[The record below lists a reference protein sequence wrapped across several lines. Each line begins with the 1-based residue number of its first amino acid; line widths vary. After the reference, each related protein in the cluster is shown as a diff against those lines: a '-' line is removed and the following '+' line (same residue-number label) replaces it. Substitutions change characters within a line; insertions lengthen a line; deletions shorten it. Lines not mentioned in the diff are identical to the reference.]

1 MAVGLRRVCRTCGF
15 EHKTPRNGAGIDR
28 REVGILD
35 GVVHQ
40 NERPRAGN
48 RRASQG
54 TVVRSDKFEE
64 LVAVPTR
71 RLADES
77 SFGHGPRHCRDHA
90 ELDRMA
96 AGSVHAT

>member
-1 MAVGLRRVCRTCGF
+1 MSVP
-15 EHKTPRNGAGIDR
+15 EHATG
-28 REVGILD
+28 
-35 GVVHQ
+35 
-40 NERPRAGN
+40 RAL
-48 RRASQG
+48 QG

-77 SFGHGPRHCRDHA
+77 WFGHGPRHCRDHA

-96 AGSVHAT
+96 AGIVHAT